1 MKSMGLIVLLPFLSV
16 IILSLHAAGG
26 ASRVAALALFAASV
40 AGAIAG
46 LFLKRHSCLDR

>member
-26 ASRVAALALFAASV
+26 ASRWLRWPCLPLA
-40 AGAIAG
+40 
-46 LFLKRHSCLDR
+46 